1 MTKFYLNFC
10 LLPCKCDVKN
20 IKDLFKFLKQRR
32 EISFGQF
39 SKISFLT
46 GSNNKLLF
54 PQSST
59 NLLKFK
65 KQNEPGEEKHIS
77 LFFFSA
83 ITNLKL
89 PHMFINSTQRENY

>member
-46 GSNNKLLF
+46 VLQEVTTNYSFHRAQLICSSSKSKMNLEKKSTSVCFSSVQLL
-54 PQSST
+54 
-59 NLLKFK
+59 
-65 KQNEPGEEKHIS
+65 I
-77 LFFFSA
+77 
-83 ITNLKL
+83 
-89 PHMFINSTQRENY
+89 